1 MDKNFKDMILAE
13 SDPVETGDVKEYENR
28 KLESKMAEI
37 PEEQPSKQEPLQ
49 SKSPDEEISMEPY
62 HSSIEEKGKFEL
74 PTDD

>member
-37 PEEQPSKQEPLQ
+37 PEEQPSKQEALP

-62 HSSIEEKGKFEL
+62 QSSIEEKGKFEL
-74 PTDD
+74 PADD